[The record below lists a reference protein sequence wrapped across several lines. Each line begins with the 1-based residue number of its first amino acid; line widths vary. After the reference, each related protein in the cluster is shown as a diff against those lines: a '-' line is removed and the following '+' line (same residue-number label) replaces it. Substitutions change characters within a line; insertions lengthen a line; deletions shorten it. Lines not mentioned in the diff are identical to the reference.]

1 MHMDMSL
8 HESCWT
14 CRNRHVQCDRSQ
26 MPCAKCQKAGLECLK
41 KLPFRWVKGV
51 AIRGNMQG
59 HTYENN
65 SAAPVTK
72 PKRFRFKSSG
82 GKAAGRRSAI
92 SMITHS
98 PIPSPG
104 KRVIHSLSAMLILY
118 VPDNKRLCAN
128 FVVYDSD
135 KNQLRKLIPLALQ
148 NPILGKVILA
158 LAARHLANHGQTF
171 GSNLSEALLLPET
184 MKYDRDALLF
194 KHHAIAGLSNA
205 LGDPKQCYKDIN
217 LASVFLL
224 VLLDLLESGGE
235 EWQVHLHGAKSLITS
250 SFRQPPLDNSAKQE
264 STHVIPDT
272 RDFVI
277 QHIVLIDT
285 LGSIFPRPKSPSQE
299 LTLGQ
304 TEMAQDSI
312 EYSFLACPELLR
324 SAIRSISRE
333 RDSVARCG
341 IFQGTDVQA
350 YIQAILVVVKLAEN
364 FDCVSWASR
373 LKQPRH
379 TREDTHFLAVV
390 AQVYKIATLLY
401 GRRVISALEKKTISQ
416 DELILEL
423 LGLLNSLKD
432 RQELLKCVLWPV
444 FVAGLEC
451 RSPEQKQF
459 FISRLEEFWMTTN
472 CLNVINAAKILQEYW
487 SRDDWESIC
496 WAFDVGRFGQA
507 WLLI

>member
-1 MHMDMSL
+1 
-8 HESCWT
+8 
-14 CRNRHVQCDRSQ
+14 
-26 MPCAKCQKAGLECLK
+26 
-41 KLPFRWVKGV
+41 
-51 AIRGNMQG
+51 
-59 HTYENN
+59 
-65 SAAPVTK
+65 
-72 PKRFRFKSSG
+72 
-82 GKAAGRRSAI
+82 
-92 SMITHS
+92 
-98 PIPSPG
+98 
-104 KRVIHSLSAMLILY
+104 
-118 VPDNKRLCAN
+118 
-128 FVVYDSD
+128 
-135 KNQLRKLIPLALQ
+135 
-148 NPILGKVILA
+148 
-158 LAARHLANHGQTF
+158 
-171 GSNLSEALLLPET
+171 
-184 MKYDRDALLF
+184 
-194 KHHAIAGLSNA
+194 
-205 LGDPKQCYKDIN
+205 
-217 LASVFLL
+217 
-224 VLLDLLESGGE
+224 
-235 EWQVHLHGAKSLITS
+235 
-250 SFRQPPLDNSAKQE
+250 
-264 STHVIPDT
+264 
-272 RDFVI
+272 
-277 QHIVLIDT
+277 
-285 LGSIFPRPKSPSQE
+285 
-299 LTLGQ
+299 
-304 TEMAQDSI
+304 MAQDSI